1 MWLQLQK
8 HAVCVLY
15 LSEGAAAAAATT
27 NNRHD
32 HRHHHHR
39 HCIAWRIKAAT
50 TAATRAG
57 QTQRRLLSVTKTLP
71 AALFPHPTL
80 QRCIVPSVV
89 GHRGPFK
96 MCANSCACAQL
107 ICKVLCHCVCVFVCV
122 AASDCLAKLVGIR
135 GSGLAWPGLDW
146 LVSRPLG
153 WQFSHCNWHSA
164 SPSAFVGTLE

>member
-80 QRCIVPSVV
+80 QRCIVPSDV

-107 ICKVLCHCVCVFVCV
+107 ICKVLCHCVCVCMCVCV
-122 AASDCLAKLVGIR
+122 CSCVRLSGQVGWYPR
-135 GSGLAWPGLDW
+135 VWLGLAWPGLA
-146 LVSRPLG
+146 
-153 WQFSHCNWHSA
+153 C
-164 SPSAFVGTLE
+164 